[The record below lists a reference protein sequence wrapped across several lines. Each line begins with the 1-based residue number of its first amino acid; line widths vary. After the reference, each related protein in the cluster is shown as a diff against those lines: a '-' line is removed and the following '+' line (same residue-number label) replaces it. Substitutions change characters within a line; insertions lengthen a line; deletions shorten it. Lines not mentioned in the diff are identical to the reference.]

1 MNLSFKR
8 VCTWL
13 LMLVMVL
20 SVWTVPAHAQSGTIA
35 AHSSL
40 QANMEKYL
48 SGLKLD
54 ENSMGLHAGI
64 AIYDM
69 TDQTYLYQHQ
79 ANRSFIPASTLKLFT
94 TITALDRLG
103 PSYQWKTEVHV
114 LGSMSADGAVNG
126 NLVLKG
132 YGDPTLTV
140 DDLKGIAVALKQKG
154 IKKVNGNLFVDES
167 YFDSQRLGMGWM
179 WDDEPYGYSA
189 QLSGLAVEKNSVEL
203 TIAPGPAGA
212 AVLNMQPATTML
224 KINNQIT
231 TVANSTERNITIDRP
246 RGKNEMI
253 LTGTIG
259 AQAKP
264 YLQDVTMEDPALF
277 VGELWKKELTAQ
289 GIAVQAQ
296 SSVKKTVVSKSSLLH
311 THLSKPLSEMIV
323 ELNKDSDNFYADMLL
338 KTLGATQ
345 KGQGSFSAGSEVVSD
360 MLQRAGVPE
369 GYRVVDGSGLSRFN
383 WITAEQMVTLLD
395 FVQKQSY
402 RDVLEASLPIAGVDG
417 TLASRM
423 KGTIAEKKAIAKTGS
438 MGGVNAL
445 SGYVTAQNGHKL
457 AYSIMTNG
465 VYKSKYAR
473 DLQDFVVVLAT
484 TYPELGAPEGYIPEA
499 PKTYLLSNQLDPIL
513 DQKEWENL
521 TIGLVVK
528 ALDEPSESAVWYE
541 RDADTLLTPAAN
553 VKLLTGAAALQQ
565 LGTEHVFKTELYTDV
580 AQSGDGTIN
589 GNLFVKGYGDPTIHT
604 EDALKVQEGVSIEQI
619 VEYLKEQQ
627 IQQITGNLILDE
639 SVFDQQRLGL
649 GWTWDDENE
658 AFNPRIGAL
667 SLNRGLVTLAY
678 KPGEQ
683 IGDQVSV
690 AIYPNTSF
698 IEIKNEAKTVEAGST
713 AAIAIER
720 DRATNQFTITGTL
733 PLEHEGGAKQVPVE
747 DPALYFGTVLK
758 EKMESEGIRFSA
770 SSQIMIGTVPVTAVK
785 WTEFTSLS
793 LQEIVDYMSKNS
805 DNNYAEM
812 VLKSIG
818 AAKKGTGS
826 ADSGIQAVLET
837 VQTLGSKTNFDM
849 VDGSGLTRYNLISPR
864 HFVSVLE
871 GLNKQPFGPVIEES
885 MSLAGE
891 DGTLEHRFLDTDAE
905 GNLRGVTGAL
915 TDVSSLS
922 GYVRTQNGEK
932 LAFSLIIN
940 GYTPP
945 GMDLNELEEQ
955 IVSILAAHE

>member
-35 AHSSL
+35 AHSTL

-212 AVLNMQPATTML
+212 AVVNMQPATTML

-360 MLQRAGVPE
+360 LLQRAGVPE
-369 GYRVVDGSGLSRFN
+369 GYRVVDGSGLSRFT

-402 RDVLEASLPIAGVDG
+402 RDALEASLPIAGVDG

-445 SGYVTAQNGHKL
+445 SGYVT
-457 AYSIMTNG
+457 
-465 VYKSKYAR
+465 
-473 DLQDFVVVLAT
+473 
-484 TYPELGAPEGYIPEA
+484 
-499 PKTYLLSNQLDPIL
+499 
-513 DQKEWENL
+513 
-521 TIGLVVK
+521 
-528 ALDEPSESAVWYE
+528 
-541 RDADTLLTPAAN
+541 
-553 VKLLTGAAALQQ
+553 
-565 LGTEHVFKTELYTDV
+565 
-580 AQSGDGTIN
+580 
-589 GNLFVKGYGDPTIHT
+589 
-604 EDALKVQEGVSIEQI
+604 
-619 VEYLKEQQ
+619 
-627 IQQITGNLILDE
+627 
-639 SVFDQQRLGL
+639 
-649 GWTWDDENE
+649 
-658 AFNPRIGAL
+658 
-667 SLNRGLVTLAY
+667 
-678 KPGEQ
+678 
-683 IGDQVSV
+683 
-690 AIYPNTSF
+690 
-698 IEIKNEAKTVEAGST
+698 
-713 AAIAIER
+713 
-720 DRATNQFTITGTL
+720 
-733 PLEHEGGAKQVPVE
+733 
-747 DPALYFGTVLK
+747 
-758 EKMESEGIRFSA
+758 
-770 SSQIMIGTVPVTAVK
+770 
-785 WTEFTSLS
+785 EFTSLP

-871 GLNKQPFGPVIEES
+871 GLNKQPFGTVIEES